1 MNSHFDYLANL
12 GPLELAGVCGFLIY
26 LLVFSAV
33 QFSVLN
39 GNSAAYSFF
48 NVLAAS
54 LVALSLLAEFNLSSA
69 LIQASWILIG
79 LLTGGALVFYFR
91 DAPTLAGELMTGTAP
106 AIAYL
111 FLGIFSL

>member
-69 LIQASWILIG
+69 LIQAS
-79 LLTGGALVFYFR
+79 
-91 DAPTLAGELMTGTAP
+91 
-106 AIAYL
+106 
-111 FLGIFSL
+111 